1 MLRRCSSSG
10 MRALGLGRGREFAR
24 CASTLVVAEHNNATL
39 SPSSLSA
46 VTAAAE
52 LKGDIT
58 MLVLG
63 HEAHDVAQQVR
74 SEPSHKTSTL

>member
-1 MLRRCSSSG
+1 
-10 MRALGLGRGREFAR
+10 MRTWLGRSGGVVRGLQSAFSR
-24 CASTLVVAEHNNATL
+24 HASTLVVAEHDNVML

-52 LKGDIT
+52 LNGEVT
-58 MLVLG
+58 VLVLG

-74 SEPSHKTSTL
+74 EFGVV